1 MKKFNLPDWTQ
12 TELTDKIEFQ
22 FCAMP
27 RELVYGDTFEE
38 LGVYG
43 TFIYT
48 LMLDRMRLSAKNSE
62 KFTDKNGRLYII
74 FTIEEVM
81 RVCKCAK
88 HTAVKYMKQLE
99 DIGLIEKKKQGQGR
113 PALIYVKNFNSTSR
127 GQENRPLEVQ
137 NLHARGQENR
147 PLEVQNLHARGQEN
161 RPLEVQ
167 NLHANQTDPIQTE
180 LSKTYVRESQISQI
194 GEVGEKFEE
203 PEEFDIFDANIEAI
217 EAAAPD
223 LTDLIKN
230 RENISENAVELR
242 SAEEIADKVELAAL
256 KDQYPDY
263 HQALDVMHKVICNF
277 LANEKEPPNLRVRS
291 QPIEFHRARPVFA
304 MLAREH
310 LASVIDA
317 LIRRDEK
324 LGKIRDGEAYFTTSL
339 YQAALNPKVSLTVKP
354 KAAAANRDS
363 RVPAGFNKQD
373 FFAKLERDKKKLLDD

>member
-113 PALIYVKNFNSTSR
+113 PALIYVKNFNSTS
-127 GQENRPLEVQ
+127 
-137 NLHARGQENR
+137 
-147 PLEVQNLHARGQEN
+147 RGQEN